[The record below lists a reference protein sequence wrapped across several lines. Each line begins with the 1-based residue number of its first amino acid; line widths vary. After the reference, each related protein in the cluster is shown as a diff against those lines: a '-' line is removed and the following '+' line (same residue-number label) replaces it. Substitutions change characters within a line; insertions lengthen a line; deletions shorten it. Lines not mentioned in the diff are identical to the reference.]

1 MAKTK
6 EKKCDCDHGCEKRK
20 DYGHHGGNGMYGL
33 GMIGAAVFYL
43 QHAHSFSEV
52 IVAILK
58 AVFWPAFFV
67 YRLLE
72 VFKF

>member
-6 EKKCDCDHGCEKRK
+6 DKKCECDHSCGKRNN
-20 DYGHHGGNGMYGL
+20 YSQHGGSGMYGL

-43 QHAHSFSEV
+43 QHANTFQEV
-52 IVAILK
+52 VVAIFK
-58 AVFWPAFFV
+58 AIFWPAFFV